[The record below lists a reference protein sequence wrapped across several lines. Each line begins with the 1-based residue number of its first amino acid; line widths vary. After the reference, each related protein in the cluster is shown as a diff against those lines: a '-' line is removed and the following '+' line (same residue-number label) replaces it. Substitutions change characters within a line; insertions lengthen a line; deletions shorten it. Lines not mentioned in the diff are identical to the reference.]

1 MPNWCS
7 SVWFFTGDKKDIDE
21 IEATK
26 LDFDAIMPM
35 PKILDGPEEK
45 DSKKK
50 EELKKEHGH
59 DNWYDWCCDKW
70 GTKWPARGLG
80 LKNSPDMLR
89 VGDEKLIVSM
99 DTAWS
104 LPNGIITTMA
114 NDHPFVRI
122 FITCMEEAL
131 FFGGSM
137 TIHGGKVSNNIIEPT
152 QEDYDAWFR
161 AYAGPL
167 EELASED

>member
-7 SVWFFTGDKKDIDE
+7 SVWFFTGDKKNIDE

-26 LDFDAIMPM
+26 LDFNAIMPM
-35 PKILDGPEEK
+35 PKILEGPMEK

-50 EELKKEHGH
+50 EALKKKYGH
-59 DNWYDWCCDKW
+59 DNWYSWCNNKW
-70 GTKWPARGLG
+70 GTKWPASGMIG
-80 LKNSPDMLR
+80 TKSPAMLR
-89 VGDEKLIVSM
+89 VSDEKLIVSM

-104 LPNGIITTMA
+104 LPDGIIKKMA
-114 NDHPFVRI
+114 NDHPSVRI
-122 FITCMEEAL
+122 HITCMEEAL

-137 TIHGGKVSNNIIEPT
+137 TLHGGEVSNNIVEPT

-161 AYAGPL
+161 AYAIPL
-167 EELASED
+167 EELSSED